1 MQVIPSGGALGAEIR
16 GLDLSQALD
25 DDTVQAI
32 RQALLDYC
40 VVYFRDQ
47 DLSEEDQIRFTNYF
61 GRAVEH
67 VRKQL
72 DREHKEIFIVSN
84 IEENGQPI
92 GALGDGEVSF
102 HSDLSYLKRPGTIS
116 VLYALEIPST
126 GGNTQWCNCYAAYRA
141 LDEDMKKRL
150 TGLRAVHRHYVEEQ
164 NPPERVD
171 HPVVRTH
178 PETGRKSLYAGPHLT
193 KYILDMPTDES
204 DALLKMLFEH
214 AARPQ
219 FLWTHIWQVGDLVM
233 WDNRPTMHRREPFP
247 PSERRMMKRTQVFNA
262 DDIPFE
268 A

>member
-1 MQVIPSGGALGAEIR
+1 MQIIPSNSALGAEIR
-16 GLDLSQALD
+16 GVDISRTLD

-32 RQALLDYC
+32 RRALLDHC

-47 DLSEEDQIRFTNYF
+47 RLRDADQIRFTNHF

-67 VRKQL
+67 VRKQR

-84 IEENGQPI
+84 IEENGEPI
-92 GALGDGEVSF
+92 GALGDSEIGF

-116 VLYALEIPST
+116 VLYALEVPRT
-126 GGNTQWCNCYAAYRA
+126 GGNTQWCNCYAAYEA
-141 LDEDMKKRL
+141 LDADTKKRL

-171 HPVVRTH
+171 HPLVRTH

-193 KYILDMPTDES
+193 KYILGLPADES
-204 DALLKMLFEH
+204 DALLNALFEH
-214 AARPQ
+214 AARPE
-219 FLWTHIWQVGDLVM
+219 FIWTHTWRVGDLVM

-247 PSERRMMKRTQVFNA
+247 PSERRLMKRTQVFNA
-262 DDIPFE
+262 DDIPQE
-268 A
+268 